1 MRSALVRA
9 TDLRARR
16 KMEMSTFNLRDGYP
30 EAILR
35 GYKGSLLDS
44 GDYALVCQC
53 ENLDD
58 LKMHLASTA
67 YGSHLSEVESGTNT
81 TSQLIEACTNQ
92 FVEEFEYLQCQS
104 EGPLYHFLEM
114 CRIPHMIDNVVLIVS
129 GCLHNQHTPELLEK
143 CHPLGMF
150 DSIAS
155 LAVASNMQELYQLV
169 LIDTPLAKYFEGSLS
184 REDLTEMHLEI
195 MRNMLYKSWIE
206 DFLSFCRKVG
216 GTTLEVMAGFLA
228 FEADRRAVSITLNSI
243 GTELTYDDR
252 RSLFCKFGA
261 LHPYGQKDL
270 ATADDFDQILKVL
283 SEYSPFNL
291 ILSQTS
297 AEEEQVIEDLLTNH
311 ELVMCKESFMQQFHY
326 GVFWAY
332 MKMKEQEIRNLMW
345 ISECIVQNQH
355 TRIHDGVKY

>member
-1 MRSALVRA
+1 VRA

-169 LIDTPLAKYFEGSLS
+169 LIDSS
-184 REDLTEMHLEI
+184 
-195 MRNMLYKSWIE
+195 
-206 DFLSFCRKVG
+206 C
-216 GTTLEVMAGFLA
+216 
-228 FEADRRAVSITLNSI
+228 
-243 GTELTYDDR
+243 
-252 RSLFCKFGA
+252 
-261 LHPYGQKDL
+261 
-270 ATADDFDQILKVL
+270 KVL
-283 SEYSPFNL
+283 
-291 ILSQTS
+291 
-297 AEEEQVIEDLLTNH
+297 
-311 ELVMCKESFMQQFHY
+311 
-326 GVFWAY
+326 
-332 MKMKEQEIRNLMW
+332 
-345 ISECIVQNQH
+345 
-355 TRIHDGVKY
+355 